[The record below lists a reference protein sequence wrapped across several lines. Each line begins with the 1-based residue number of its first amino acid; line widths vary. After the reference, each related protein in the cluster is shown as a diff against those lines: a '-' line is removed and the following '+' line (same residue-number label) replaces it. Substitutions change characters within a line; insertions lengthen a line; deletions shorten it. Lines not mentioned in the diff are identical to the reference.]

1 MNAKSTWLW
10 IFVAAGL
17 LALIWFLPPPKRPS
31 GPGKILPGLKASAIT
46 AVRILPKDRAEIRAD
61 RTNDTWQLT
70 KPVCY
75 PANAASIDDLLAMF
89 ERLTPAM
96 HIDESA
102 LTNRFN
108 ADEEFGFADPGV
120 TLIFEQGGSLS
131 RLRIG
136 KRTLPGDQEYLQVVG
151 IEGIYVVDAAEV
163 SKRIPGSVDD
173 WRDAALVG
181 LPDRGFDHIA
191 VTNSQS
197 FFVLQR
203 DATNRLW
210 RMISPF
216 QARADSEKIE
226 KCLKQLRGIRISQFI
241 SDEPRTDLE
250 GLGLQPPGLDL
261 ALAQGG
267 NTLEVLQFGKSP
279 TNDTHHVYARQVG
292 RNTIFMVPQE
302 PLAPWRTFET
312 YNDFRDPHLVE
323 VPASVKII
331 ETHGEGGDSFTLE
344 RQADG
349 VWSLLGAGFPTDPEL
364 IKDFVSRLG
373 GLPIAEFT
381 KDVVLEQTLT
391 NYGLATPFRQYI
403 LKSAPAEA
411 LTNALV
417 VSFGTSKDKV
427 YARRSDEVPI
437 YAVKP
442 ADFQRLPGASWQLR
456 DRRIW
461 NFTTNDIAA
470 VTVLQLGRMLRI
482 LRKGPFEW
490 SIAPGSQGS
499 INDLAVD
506 EIVRE
511 MIAAPVAAWV
521 GRGEQQRPRCGFGEN
536 GRQIVLELKNGK
548 KITLEFGG
556 KAPSGCQY
564 AAISLEGQLWIF
576 EFSEDLYRDVQSYL
590 SVPAAP

>member
-1 MNAKSTWLW
+1 MNAKSTWVW
-10 IFVAAGL
+10 VFVAAGL

-31 GPGKILPGLKASAIT
+31 GPGKVLPNLKASAVT

-61 RTNDTWQLT
+61 RTNNTWQLT
-70 KPVCY
+70 KPVSY
-75 PANAASIDDLLAMF
+75 PANAASIDGLLAMF

-96 HIDESA
+96 HIAESA

-120 TLIFEQGGSLS
+120 TLIFEQGGSFS

-163 SKRIPGSVDD
+163 SQRIPGSADD
-173 WRDAALVG
+173 WRDTALVG
-181 LPDRGFDHIA
+181 LQDRDFDHIA

-197 FFVLQR
+197 FFVLHR

-226 KCLKQLRGIRISQFI
+226 KCLKQLLGIHISQFI
-241 SDEPRTDLE
+241 SDEPRTDLDT
-250 GLGLQPPGLDL
+250 LGLQPPGLDL
-261 ALAQGG
+261 ALAQGS
-267 NTLEVLQFGKSP
+267 NTLALLQFAKGP
-279 TNDTHHVYARQVG
+279 TNDMHQVYARRVG
-292 RNTIFMVPQE
+292 RNTIFMVPKE
-302 PLAPWRTFET
+302 PLVSWRTFET

-331 ETHGEGGDSFTLE
+331 ETHGEDNFTLE

-349 VWSLLGAGFPTDPEL
+349 AWRLPGAGFPTDADL
-364 IKDFVSRLG
+364 IKDFVSGLG

-391 NYGLATPFRQYI
+391 NYGLAVPVRQYI
-403 LKSAPAEA
+403 LKTTPAEA
-411 LTNALV
+411 LTNALI

-442 ADFQRLPGASWQLR
+442 ADFQRMPGASWQLR
-456 DRRIW
+456 ERRIW
-461 NFTTNDIAA
+461 DFTTNEIAA
-470 VTVLQLGRMLRI
+470 VTTLQQGRTLRI
-482 LRKGPFEW
+482 LRKGPYEW

-506 EIVRE
+506 ETVRQIIE
-511 MIAAPVAAWV
+511 APVTAWV
-521 GRGEQQRPRCGFGEN
+521 GRGEEQRSRCGFGEN
-536 GRQIVLELKNGK
+536 GRKIILELKNGK
-548 KITLEFGG
+548 KTEIEFGA

-564 AAISLEGQLWIF
+564 AAVSLEGQPWIF

-590 SVPAAP
+590 SVPAGP